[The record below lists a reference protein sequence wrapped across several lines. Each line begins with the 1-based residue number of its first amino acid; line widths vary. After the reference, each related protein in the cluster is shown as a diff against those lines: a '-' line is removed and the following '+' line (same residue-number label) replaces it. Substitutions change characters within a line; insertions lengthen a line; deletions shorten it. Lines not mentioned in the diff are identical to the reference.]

1 MKELSYADMINSF
14 SDDEKR
20 IVINMAKES
29 AQALDARLRTVQK
42 IDWLKE
48 RHINIALLNKD

>member
-20 IVINMAKES
+20 IVINMAEES
-29 AQALDARLRTVQK
+29 AQALDARLRIAQK
-42 IDWLKE
+42 IDRLKE
-48 RHINIALLNKD
+48 CHINIALLNKD